1 MKQSLG
7 KVLLL
12 CVLMVASA
20 NAAQYQWSVLKAP
33 KELHVG
39 EGAVVEYQCLF
50 ENSAGDY
57 TVVFK
62 PAGSQGYKASMVT
75 QDDHVLNGKRIL
87 KFDVLITPV
96 VAGDISVNLDA
107 LIRHTTFASIEDA
120 SIGRDNVRKYDFND
134 EKAILPS
141 VKITSLANTADLSG
155 EITLQ
160 VSVDKVKV
168 RAHEPVHLSL
178 YVRGH
183 GNLDQFLPYDLNISG
198 VKDFS
203 EPPYKELTLNEDG
216 YTGEIRQEFALVAE
230 KSFVIPPFSLSV
242 FDTKSHTTKLFRS
255 QGIAIEVEKG
265 YVVNN
270 LLDAPDLSD
279 KNGWKRYGVY
289 AFFLLL
295 GVVLTEVAR
304 WLWMHRPRRTL
315 KRFWD
320 NASSEKELSVLL
332 SLRVDARYA
341 DVIYMLDAGSL
352 TLSEAKKKL
361 RSFMRE
367 NEEKR

>member
-7 KVLLL
+7 KVLLV
-12 CVLMVASA
+12 CVWMVVSV

-39 EGAVVEYQCLF
+39 EGAIVRYQCLF

-57 TVVFK
+57 TVEFK
-62 PAGSQGYKASMVT
+62 PKNSQQYKASMVT
-75 QDDHVLNGKRIL
+75 QDDHVRNEKRIL
-87 KFDVLITPV
+87 TFDVFVTPIMS
-96 VAGDISVNLDA
+96 GDITVNLDA

-141 VKITSLANTADLSG
+141 VKITSMANTANLSG
-155 EITLQ
+155 EVTLQ

-178 YVRGH
+178 YIRGH
-183 GNLDQFLPYDLNISG
+183 GNLDQFIPYDLNISG

-203 EPPYKELTLNEDG
+203 EPAYKELTLNEDG
-216 YTGEIRQEFALVAE
+216 YEGEIRQEFALVAE
-230 KSFVIPPFSLSV
+230 KSYVIPPFSLSV
-242 FDTKSHTTKLFRS
+242 FDTKSHTNKVFRS

-265 YVVNN
+265 YVADN
-270 LLDAPDLSD
+270 LLDAPALSN
-279 KNGWKRYGVY
+279 KNAWKRYGVY
-289 AFFLLL
+289 VFFVLL
-295 GVVLTEVAR
+295 GVVLSEVAR
-304 WLWMHRPRRTL
+304 WLWMHRPRR
-315 KRFWD
+315 KSKVFWD
-320 NASSEKELSVLL
+320 TASTEKELSVLL
-332 SLRVDARYA
+332 SLRADARYR
-341 DVIYMLDAGSL
+341 DVIQMLDAGSL

-361 RSFMRE
+361 RSFMRD